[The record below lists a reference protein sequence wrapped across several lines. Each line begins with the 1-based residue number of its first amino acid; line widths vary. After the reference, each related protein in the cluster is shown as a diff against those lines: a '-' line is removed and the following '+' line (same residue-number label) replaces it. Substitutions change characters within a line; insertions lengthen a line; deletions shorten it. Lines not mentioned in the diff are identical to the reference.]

1 MQFVHEHDVI
11 NAFALSVDND
21 FPGEFNII
29 GDGVLPYSTILAM
42 MGKVPLPLPHFVAY
56 SLSRALWA
64 TQIFDSPP
72 HFLDFL
78 RFLCVAD
85 GDKARRVMGFEPKF
99 DIKQTIHEFLGV
111 APPLPQARDVAPTV
125 ATAATGGV

>member
-1 MQFVHEHDVI
+1 
-11 NAFALSVDND
+11 
-21 FPGEFNII
+21 
-29 GDGVLPYSTILAM
+29 M
-42 MGKVPLPLPHFVAY
+42 MGKVPVPLPHFVAF

-85 GDKARRVMGFEPKF
+85 GAKARRVMGFEPRF

-111 APPLPQARDVAPTV
+111 AHELPQASDAHP
-125 ATAATGGV
+125 TAATGGV